1 MSVHQTHNQLIA
13 TRIHGQITKLL
24 SAGAN
29 DLDIFTGMAD
39 QMDDFRT
46 VLGSALPGEMDMLC
60 ARYEGFYRYA
70 KILEEVAQGIEA
82 GEIHAS

>member
-13 TRIHGQITKLL
+13 ARIHGEVTNLL

-29 DLDIFTGMAD
+29 DLDIFTGMTD
-39 QMDDFRT
+39 QMGDFKI
-46 VLGSALPGEMDMLC
+46 LLDSALPDEIGMLC

-70 KILEEVAQGIEA
+70 KILEEVAQGI
-82 GEIHAS
+82 ASG